1 MFTNVL
7 VVIAIVIFVLI
18 VRLFVVEV
26 TEDVTR
32 YLENKKLD
40 KKLRNDWINKTGV
53 YTYLKK

>member
-7 VVIAIVIFVLI
+7 VVIAIVILVLI
-18 VRLFVVEV
+18 VRLLVVEV

-32 YLENKKLD
+32 YFENKKLD
-40 KKLRNDWINKTGV
+40 KKLHNDWINKTGV